1 MKKRLKVLVVA
12 SEAAPFIK
20 SGGLGD
26 VVGSLPKALREA
38 GVDVRVVIPR
48 HMSIKNSEMMDVKYV
63 GEFDV
68 HLLWRMQ
75 RAKILVKPGDVP
87 VYFIEND
94 FYFGRGGLYGY
105 GDDNERFAF
114 FGKAV
119 LDMMAMLDFYP
130 DVLHCN
136 DWQTGPVCMYLKE
149 IYSKMVYYS
158 RIKTLFTIHNLQY
171 QGNFDKSTMEM
182 LGVPYYCFENG
193 KVEFYGNVSYMKM
206 GVVYADRIS
215 TVSSTYA
222 EEIQTWEY
230 GYGMDGIL
238 RSRKEVLSG
247 IINGIDYTVN
257 NPKTDT
263 RIVKNFDVSAP
274 EGKAENKRALQERL
288 GLEQRDVPVIGMIT
302 RLADQKGLDILTY
315 IFDEMMQRDIQF
327 VLLGTGES
335 RFEYF
340 FRTMAERYPGRVSA
354 NIFFDETL
362 AQQIYAGSDL
372 FLMPSRFEPCGLGQM
387 FSLRYG
393 TVPIVRKTGGLADTI
408 AHYDPKTKKGNGFAF
423 ESYDGA
429 GILWALDEALNVYW
443 QGAEAWGQVVKNALT
458 SNYAW
463 SSSATEYIK
472 LYTQLQKEASPEEE
486 IL

>member
-1 MKKRLKVLVVA
+1 MKKGLKVLIVA

-26 VVGSLPKALREA
+26 VVGSLPKALQA
-38 GVDVRVVIPR
+38 QGVDVRVVVPR
-48 HMSIKNSEMMDVKYV
+48 HMSIKNSEMHDVKYL

-68 HLLWRMQ
+68 HLFWRIQ
-75 RAKILVKPGDVP
+75 RAKVLVKPQEVP
-87 VYFIEND
+87 IYFIEND

-136 DWQTGPVCMYLKE
+136 DWQTGPICMYLKE

-171 QGNFDKSTMEM
+171 QGNFDKSTMEVI
-182 LGVPYYCFENG
+182 GVPYYCYENG
-193 KVEFYGNVSYMKM
+193 SVEFYNNVSFMKM
-206 GVVYADRIS
+206 GLNYADRIS
-215 TVSSTYA
+215 TVSETYA
-222 EEIQTWEY
+222 KEIQTWEY

-238 RSRKEVLSG
+238 RSRKDVLTG
-247 IINGIDYTVN
+247 IINGIDYLAN
-257 NPKTDT
+257 DPETDS
-263 RIVKNFDVSAP
+263 RIACNYHADLI

-288 GLEQRDVPVIGMIT
+288 GLEKRDVPIVAMIT
-302 RLADQKGLDILTY
+302 RLADQKGLDILSY
-315 IFDEMMQRDIQF
+315 VFHEMMQRDVQF
-327 VLLGTGES
+327 VLLGTGET

-340 FRTMAERYPGRVSA
+340 FREMAKRYPGRASL

-393 TVPIVRKTGGLADTI
+393 TVPIVRKTGGLADTVFQY
-408 AHYDPKTKKGNGFAF
+408 HSETKEGNGFLF
-423 ESYDGA
+423 ESYDGG
-429 GILWALDEALNVYW
+429 GILWALDQALEVYYKGKEEW
-443 QGAEAWGQVVKNALT
+443 SHVVKNAMN
-458 SNYAW
+458 SNYSWA
-463 SSSATEYIK
+463 SSASKYIM
-472 LYTQLQKEASPEEE
+472 LYEMLKQEGTPAE
-486 IL
+486 

>member
-1 MKKRLKVLVVA
+1 MKKGLKVLIVA

-26 VVGSLPKALREA
+26 VVGSLPKALREQ

-48 HMSIKNSEMMDVKYV
+48 HMSVKNSEMLDVEYL

-68 HLLWRMQ
+68 HLFWRIQ
-75 RAKILVKPGDVP
+75 RAKVLVKPQEVP

-94 FYFGRGGLYGY
+94 FYFGRGNLYGY

-149 IYSKMVYYS
+149 IYSKMIYYS

-171 QGNFDKSTMEM
+171 QGNFDKNTMEI
-182 LGVPYYCFENG
+182 LGVPYYCYENG
-193 KVEFYGNVSYMKM
+193 TVEFYNNVSYMKM
-206 GVVYADRIS
+206 GLTYADRIS
-215 TVSSTYA
+215 TVSETYA
-222 EEIQTWEY
+222 KEIQTWEY

-238 RSRKEVLSG
+238 RSRKDSLSG
-247 IINGIDYTVN
+247 IINGIDYLAN
-257 NPKTDT
+257 NPETDS
-263 RIVKNFDVSAP
+263 RIVRNYSVNQL
-274 EGKAENKRALQERL
+274 EGKLENKRALQERL
-288 GLEQRDVPVIGMIT
+288 GLEQRDVPVISMIT
-302 RLADQKGLDILTY
+302 RLADQKGLDILSHV
-315 IFDEMMQRDIQF
+315 FHDMMQRDVQF
-327 VLLGTGES
+327 VLLGTGET

-340 FRTMAERYPGRVSA
+340 FRDMANRYPGRASI

-393 TVPIVRKTGGLADTI
+393 TIPIVRRTGGLADTI
-408 AHYDPKTKKGNGFAF
+408 FPYKKETKEGNGFLF
-423 ESYDGA
+423 DNYDGG
-429 GILWALDEALNVYW
+429 GILWALDEALAVYNMGKDEWSNV
-443 QGAEAWGQVVKNALT
+443 VRNAMN
-458 SNYAW
+458 SNYSWAN
-463 SSSATEYIK
+463 SASEYIK
-472 LYTQLQKEASPEEE
+472 LYDALKEEATPKE
-486 IL
+486 